1 MDDFFGEG
9 LETNQQKRKRKLEE
23 IFDQSFESERR
34 DFNQS
39 LEQDVTVAL
48 IGDVN
53 AGKSSTLN
61 AILGREVA
69 TVGARPGETVRID
82 QVRQHPEDKVI
93 FVDTPGLNDA
103 NTQNSEATWTYY
115 QSADVILY
123 FLNAAGTV
131 LSETET
137 KNFQKIYQH
146 NQNVLIVVT
155 KMDATDDVD
164 TIVRHIAEKL
174 PGPKIIP
181 VSAREGTN
189 IDRLRREVLDILKKF
204 DKDNVFVRQMDPTV
218 RGKIANN
225 WIVGAGTAAGA
236 IGAVPFPGA
245 DIIPL
250 TSIQIGLMLKLS
262 NLYERQLS
270 KESAK
275 ELLVVTIVG
284 NSGKTA
290 FRQMAKLVPGY
301 GAVIAAGV
309 ASTATLALG
318 YGTKYVYENK
328 LELTPEQLMGFVK
341 RFRKKAEESSEE
353 TNE

>member
-1 MDDFFGEG
+1 
-9 LETNQQKRKRKLEE
+9 
-23 IFDQSFESERR
+23 
-34 DFNQS
+34 
-39 LEQDVTVAL
+39 
-48 IGDVN
+48 
-53 AGKSSTLN
+53 
-61 AILGREVA
+61 
-69 TVGARPGETVRID
+69 
-82 QVRQHPEDKVI
+82 
-93 FVDTPGLNDA
+93 
-103 NTQNSEATWTYY
+103 
-115 QSADVILY
+115 
-123 FLNAAGTV
+123 LNAAGTV

-137 KNFQKIYQH
+137 KNFRKIYQH

-155 KMDATDDVD
+155 KMDATNDVD
-164 TIVRHIAEKL
+164 TIVRHIEEKL

-181 VSAREGTN
+181 VSAKEGTN

-290 FRQMAKLVPGY
+290 FRQIAKLVPGY

-318 YGTKYVYENK
+318 YGTKYVYENN

-341 RFRKKAEESSEE
+341 RFRKKAEESPEE

>member
-9 LETNQQKRKRKLEE
+9 LETNEQKRKRKLEE
-23 IFDQSFESERR
+23 VFDQSFESERR

-39 LEQDVTVAL
+39 LEQEVTVAL

-69 TVGARPGETVRID
+69 TVGAKPGETTRID
-82 QVRQHPEDKVI
+82 QIRQHPEDKVV

-103 NTQNSEATWTYY
+103 NSLNSDTTWKFY

-137 KNFQKIYQH
+137 KNFKKIYAH
-146 NQNVLIVVT
+146 NKNIVIVVT
-155 KMDATDDVD
+155 KIDATNDLA
-164 TIVRHIAEKL
+164 TILSHIELQL
-174 PGPKIIP
+174 PGPKVVP
-181 VSAREGTN
+181 VSALDGTN

-204 DKDNVFVRQMDPTV
+204 NKDNLFVREIDPAL

-262 NLYERQLS
+262 NLYERNLS

-290 FRQMAKLVPGY
+290 FRQLAKMVPGY
-301 GAVIAAGV
+301 GAVIGAGV

-318 YGTKYVYENK
+318 YGTKYAYENK
-328 LELTPEQLMGFVK
+328 LELTPESLMGFLK
-341 RFRKKAEESSEE
+341 KFRKKPDGAK
-353 TNE
+353 